1 MREPVTV
8 KKGSEIEL
16 KIESLAFGGMGL
28 AKLDDFVIFVK
39 NGIPGQ
45 HVNAFIYKK
54 KKGFAEARVTKII
67 DESPYATESKCS
79 HHWICSKLQGLS
91 YDQQL
96 KEKEK
101 QVQDAFQRLGGFS
114 DFKLNDT
121 RGAEK
126 LYNYRNKMEF
136 TFSSRRWILESEAEG
151 VDSSFALGLH

>member
-54 KKGFAEARVTKII
+54 KKWAQHG
-67 DESPYATESKCS
+67 
-79 HHWICSKLQGLS
+79 
-91 YDQQL
+91 
-96 KEKEK
+96 
-101 QVQDAFQRLGGFS
+101 
-114 DFKLNDT
+114 
-121 RGAEK
+121 
-126 LYNYRNKMEF
+126 
-136 TFSSRRWILESEAEG
+136 
-151 VDSSFALGLH
+151 